1 MKNFILLF
9 LALITTSMAVKAQE
23 PEFVKKQTIQG
34 VYGPY
39 YIDYY
44 YDHNSGQYLGKSD
57 YIKKYGRQVWK
68 TNKEN
73 QNKNKPLVI
82 PELKNEN
89 NPLVIPELKNKKLAL
104 KPRNVIAGGSI
115 IGLSLSA
122 TLITEAAIN
131 SSIENKTAELSRLSS
146 EMSISRYDD
155 KAGYE
160 KRIADISDKIDRLQK
175 TQKTMRLVYAG
186 TSLVGVVVL
195 LTGLEYTYDGVK
207 ITDDL
212 SFNGS
217 GVTMRF

>member
-23 PEFVKKQTIQG
+23 PEFVKKQTMQG

-39 YIDYY
+39 SIECY
-44 YDHNSGQYLGKSD
+44 YDHNSGQYLEKSD

-73 QNKNKPLVI
+73 QNNNKPLVI
-82 PELKNEN
+82 PELR
-89 NPLVIPELKNKKLAL
+89 NKKLAL
-104 KPRNVIAGGSI
+104 RPRNVIAGGSI

-122 TLITEAAIN
+122 ALFTEAAIN

-146 EMSISRYDD
+146 GMSISSYDD

-160 KRIADISDKIDRLQK
+160 KRIANISDKIDKLQK